1 MTRGARKAPPA
12 KETIMTSL
20 KPLSW
25 HPAVTPTPPWTHP
38 ARRMAAASLRSASA
52 VLAQL
57 ARRLSVPPVAPAER
71 LPSRLEF
78 YADAA
83 APEGALYLDGQ
94 LVGWV
99 HGVKRL

>member
-1 MTRGARKAPPA
+1 MHRGAHQAPPA

-25 HPAVTPTPPWTHP
+25 HPAVTPRPPWTHP
-38 ARRMAAASLRSASA
+38 ARRVAAASLRSASA
-52 VLAQL
+52 VLAHL
-57 ARRLSVPPVAPAER
+57 ARRLAVPPPAPPR

-78 YADAA
+78 YAEAG

-99 HGVKRL
+99 PGVKRL